1 MCEKS
6 IKIVILFV
14 VLSVLSVTFQG
25 CNKSKKIS
33 TIAVEDT
40 KDTVLADYD
49 TVSTKQAEA
58 TETVST
64 EEILN
69 EDEHAIMPPTD
80 KDLYYLNDY
89 IANRFDALSL
99 DNPIRQNVYSWGIG
113 SDCVHVYMMIN
124 TPRWRNKFRQEICDS
139 EHIRFEGPE
148 EPEKINIP
156 VRADISPDSISLLP
170 IADSFPKDSK
180 SVSFS
185 LKNYG
190 SRSISFGENYTV
202 AYQGEDG
209 TWYKLPSQG
218 VYNSIGFSLRKGG
231 NHEFK
236 VGMRPALNDNKPGTY
251 RLYKKIE
258 FEDNNDQ
265 FWIMTEFQLY

>member
-80 KDLYYLNDY
+80 KDL
-89 IANRFDALSL
+89 
-99 DNPIRQNVYSWGIG
+99 
-113 SDCVHVYMMIN
+113 
-124 TPRWRNKFRQEICDS
+124 
-139 EHIRFEGPE
+139 PE
-148 EPEKINIP
+148 
-156 VRADISPDSISLLP
+156 
-170 IADSFPKDSK
+170 
-180 SVSFS
+180 
-185 LKNYG
+185 
-190 SRSISFGENYTV
+190 
-202 AYQGEDG
+202 
-209 TWYKLPSQG
+209 
-218 VYNSIGFSLRKGG
+218 
-231 NHEFK
+231 
-236 VGMRPALNDNKPGTY
+236 
-251 RLYKKIE
+251 
-258 FEDNNDQ
+258 
-265 FWIMTEFQLY
+265 